1 MAATLNDEQLKMLN
15 KLAGKIAW
23 NSIELD
29 TPGGET
35 SVLAIFKHS
44 KAEPGKDKVTC
55 LLDVYG
61 GGKVVKAN
69 ETT

>member
-15 KLAGKIAW
+15 KLAGKIPW
-23 NSIELD
+23 NSIEVD
-29 TPGGET
+29 TPEGET
-35 SVLAIFKHS
+35 STLVVFKHS

-61 GGKVVKAN
+61 GGKVVKTD
-69 ETT
+69 ETS